1 MPSFRNIE
9 NRHAVYRDKHYM
21 KKFYEFLRE
30 YAMMIISS
38 KKKKNIIEKRREGI
52 IWNGK
57 IHYICKEKFE
67 NKYVKDEKYR
77 KVRDSCHYTGKYKGD
92 VHSIYNLK

>member
-1 MPSFRNIE
+1 
-9 NRHAVYRDKHYM
+9 M

-52 IWNGK
+52 I
-57 IHYICKEKFE
+57 
-67 NKYVKDEKYR
+67 
-77 KVRDSCHYTGKYKGD
+77 
-92 VHSIYNLK
+92 